1 MENKII
7 LSKKVYEIKEL
18 KERLSKYRKYLIKKN
33 KLELKANSTSKVII
47 KEELSKKEQLNYFLN
62 CEFYGYEYDLKYTNG
77 CKRGEL
83 DDPLAYP
90 TESLKSLEEKET
102 VEYFKEE
109 KVYIIHL
116 KQQNARFY
124 GNISFSEGENLYCL
138 SGRPVPDEEVM
149 SYNAKDDKLYNGG
162 FWGPFFCNSNLF
174 NKFTLLY
181 DRVKDLK
188 IEEVEKLEELRKDL
202 KLEVKN
208 DQAFKEITSDL
219 KEYIYSPIIHFA
231 GKGLCNYISTF
242 FRSFDEKWDEVKK
255 DYIAAEEIVAYKNW
269 KEKNQFTAKYEEIVL
284 NNDLYST
291 LRSYEENLNNAI
303 IRYQIN
309 GLKNWS
315 KESRNEWLPRVQE
328 ILESVE
334 YKNWKLENSSNLT
347 NEKEDLVKY
356 FKSLTESRE
365 LSKGLFKTLGY
376 KAYDQ
381 KIKEDKDS
389 SIKLEES
396 VFNFFTSKFGAG
408 ANRLVE
414 TQKKL
419 NYLDR
424 RITIADAKNGWIK
437 TYDNKN
443 YPWLENIPKN
453 GPKDICW
460 PNQTYIY
467 EILLP
472 IVDYQEELEG
482 CGLFK
487 KIKNETFGPIEFE
500 LLDKKKLEIYNK
512 IIFDQI
518 YKKVFKEYL
527 IYQLENVVDIFDNPF
542 KPYKKEVKK
551 IKELIEEKRLEIV
564 IRFDL
569 SRVKKAEK

>member
-1 MENKII
+1 
-7 LSKKVYEIKEL
+7 
-18 KERLSKYRKYLIKKN
+18 
-33 KLELKANSTSKVII
+33 
-47 KEELSKKEQLNYFLN
+47 
-62 CEFYGYEYDLKYTNG
+62 
-77 CKRGEL
+77 
-83 DDPLAYP
+83 
-90 TESLKSLEEKET
+90 
-102 VEYFKEE
+102 
-109 KVYIIHL
+109 
-116 KQQNARFY
+116 
-124 GNISFSEGENLYCL
+124 
-138 SGRPVPDEEVM
+138 
-149 SYNAKDDKLYNGG
+149 
-162 FWGPFFCNSNLF
+162 
-174 NKFTLLY
+174 
-181 DRVKDLK
+181 
-188 IEEVEKLEELRKDL
+188 
-202 KLEVKN
+202 
-208 DQAFKEITSDL
+208 
-219 KEYIYSPIIHFA
+219 
-231 GKGLCNYISTF
+231 
-242 FRSFDEKWDEVKK
+242 
-255 DYIAAEEIVAYKNW
+255 
-269 KEKNQFTAKYEEIVL
+269 
-284 NNDLYST
+284 
-291 LRSYEENLNNAI
+291 
-303 IRYQIN
+303 
-309 GLKNWS
+309 
-315 KESRNEWLPRVQE
+315 VQE

-356 FKSLTESRE
+356 FKSLYARGRSFF
-365 LSKGLFKTLGY
+365 LFKTLGY

-381 KIKEDKDS
+381 KIKEDKAS

-518 YKKVFKEYL
+518 YKKVLLSLLKFEY
-527 IYQLENVVDIFDNPF
+527 Q
-542 KPYKKEVKK
+542 KPSSNAEKFVKD
-551 IKELIEEKRLEIV
+551 LIEKDLIEIV
-564 IRFDL
+564 IRFEL
-569 SRVKKAEK
+569 PKVKK

>member
-33 KLELKANSTSKVII
+33 KLEFKANSKSKGII

-62 CEFYGYEYDLKYTNG
+62 CEFYGYEF
-77 CKRGEL
+77 E
-83 DDPLAYP
+83 YP
-90 TESLKSLEEKET
+90 TYERNRFEDPHLLFNESLKSLEEKET

-116 KQQNARFY
+116 KQQNARYY

-149 SYNAKDDKLYNGG
+149 NYYSKDDMLYSGG
-162 FWGPFFCNSNLF
+162 NWGPFFCNSNLF

-188 IEEVEKLEELRKDL
+188 IEDLEKIEELRKDL

-208 DQAFKEITSDL
+208 EQAAKEITSDL

-231 GKGLCNYISTF
+231 YIGLYNYLDTF
-242 FRSFDEKWDEVKK
+242 FLSFAEKASNEISDRFFKR
-255 DYIAAEEIVAYKNW
+255 AEEIVAYKNW
-269 KEKNQFTAKYEEIVL
+269 KEKNQFTAEYEEIVL

-291 LRSYEENLNNAI
+291 LSSYREDLNNAI
-303 IRYQIN
+303 IWSQKN

-315 KESRNEWLPRVQE
+315 EESRNEWLPRVQE

-356 FKSLTESRE
+356 FKP
-365 LSKGLFKTLGY
+365 LSKSRALSKVLFKTLGY

-381 KIKEDKDS
+381 KIKDKKDS
-389 SIKLEES
+389 SIKIEES
-396 VFNFFTSKFGAG
+396 LLNFFTSKFGEA

-414 TQKKL
+414 LQKNV

-424 RITIADAKNGWIK
+424 RLNIDVAEDGWIY
-437 TYDNKN
+437 TYDNTN

-487 KIKNETFGPIEFE
+487 KIENETLGPIEFE

-518 YKKVFKEYL
+518 YKKVFKEYI
-527 IYQLENVVDIFDNPF
+527 IYQLENVDFQ
-542 KPYKKEVKK
+542 KPYCRKCDEKKLKK
-551 IKELIEEKRLEIV
+551 IKDLIEKDLIEIV

-569 SRVKKAEK
+569 SRVKKDEK